1 MKQSSE
7 KCFYHVSDKSIK
19 TSLLEHNGDEETY
32 SLIFKSLRH
41 PIRRRILR
49 LLTNEQL
56 TFSEILKSLSIDSGH
71 LSYHLDELGVL
82 ITKTTDGDYRLSGIG
97 SAAIKL
103 MEGVEEETTA
113 GERYIRK
120 IQPFR
125 NAVFLSTT
133 LLILIMLPVIAY
145 SLGYVA
151 YGGETGFNSNV
162 SVPSDEAFSYE
173 VTLLY
178 GEIKSNYH
186 GDREA
191 RITVDPPVRGLTSWD
206 QDTVYFILSPEGG
219 SHIVARIVDS
229 SGAVI
234 EEPEISTDPLV
245 GGAGYSFQVPMNQ
258 AGSSRI
264 EVDTISSSTPSS
276 CSLKVGFR
284 RDRLARPFF
293 LYGVASILVVGGC
306 MVYLYYTG
314 QKSREL

>member
-1 MKQSSE
+1 
-7 KCFYHVSDKSIK
+7 
-19 TSLLEHNGDEETY
+19 
-32 SLIFKSLRH
+32 
-41 PIRRRILR
+41 
-49 LLTNEQL
+49 
-56 TFSEILKSLSIDSGH
+56 
-71 LSYHLDELGVL
+71 
-82 ITKTTDGDYRLSGIG
+82 
-97 SAAIKL
+97 

-113 GERYIRK
+113 GERYIKK

-151 YGGETGFNSNV
+151 YGGGNGFNSNI

-234 EEPEISTDPLV
+234 EEPYISADL
-245 GGAGYSFQVPMNQ
+245 GGAGYTFQVPMNQ

-276 CSLKVGFR
+276 CSLQVGFR
-284 RDRLARPFF
+284 RDRLSRPFF
-293 LYGVASILVVGGC
+293 LYGVASIIAVGGC

>member
-1 MKQSSE
+1 M
-7 KCFYHVSDKSIK
+7 
-19 TSLLEHNGDEETY
+19 LEHGGDEETY

-49 LLTNEQL
+49 LLANGQL

-71 LSYHLDELGVL
+71 LSYHLDELSVL
-82 ITKTTDGDYRLSGIG
+82 IAKTGDGAYRLSGIG

-103 MEGVEEETTA
+103 MEGVEEKTTA

-133 LLILIMLPVIAY
+133 LLVLILLPVIAY

-151 YGGETGFNSNV
+151 YGGGNGFNSNIT
-162 SVPSDEAFSYE
+162 VPSDEAFSYE
-173 VTLLY
+173 VKLLY

-186 GDREA
+186 GNREA
-191 RITVDPPVRGLTSWD
+191 RITLDLPVRGLTSWD

-234 EEPEISTDPLV
+234 EEPEISTDLMV
-245 GGAGYSFQVPMNQ
+245 GGAGYTFQVPMNQ

-276 CSLKVGFR
+276 CSLKVGYS
-284 RDRLARPFF
+284 RDRYSRPFF
-293 LYGVASILVVGGC
+293 FYGVASILVVGGC
-306 MVYLYYTG
+306 MVYLYYTW

>member
-1 MKQSSE
+1 M
-7 KCFYHVSDKSIK
+7 
-19 TSLLEHNGDEETY
+19 LEHGGDEETY

-49 LLTNEQL
+49 LLAGGQL

-71 LSYHLDELGVL
+71 LSYHLDELDVL
-82 ITKTTDGDYRLSGIG
+82 IAKTGDGAYRLSGIG

-125 NAVFLSTT
+125 DAVFLSTT
-133 LLILIMLPVIAY
+133 LLVLIMLPVVAY

-151 YGGETGFNSNV
+151 YGGGTGFNSNV

-234 EEPEISTDPLV
+234 DEPSISADL
-245 GGAGYSFQVPMNQ
+245 GGAGYTFQVPMNQ

-276 CSLKVGFR
+276 CSLQVGFR
-284 RDRLARPFF
+284 RDGLSRPFF
-293 LYGVASILVVGGC
+293 LYGVASILAVGGC
-306 MVYLYYTG
+306 MVYLYYTW